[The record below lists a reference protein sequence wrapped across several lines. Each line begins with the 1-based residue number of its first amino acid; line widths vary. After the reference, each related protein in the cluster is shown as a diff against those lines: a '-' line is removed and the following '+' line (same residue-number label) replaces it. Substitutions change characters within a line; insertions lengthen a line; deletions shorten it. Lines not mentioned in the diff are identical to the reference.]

1 MSTVSAP
8 GGSSSAAASSQAD
21 SRPSRAPHR
30 RRGPR
35 PDKSGVVDGAEHAP
49 ISQPVQSGN
58 DRNNQRRR
66 RPPPR
71 NAQDGGAQEQVRPS
85 SAQSHVPGEK
95 AGAAGEKKRRQRRP
109 RSPQRAGDGG
119 STPRDGNGPKR
130 GGRRGARFGAGLT
143 EDKGAGPSHSAEHTR
158 ESYAIPKK
166 DDLTS
171 TLIHDLSTPPYPDC
185 LICFS
190 AIRPQEPTFSCSPT
204 IPIASEDEEEKK
216 GAVKNAPVAA
226 QCCWTTFHLKCI
238 KAWASKSVKDTEA
251 AWKARGEDRPGV
263 WRCPGCQSQR
273 NVVPTV
279 YRCVAFSVG
288 CVYTL
293 ILHTVAS
300 AVLWQNLDLL
310 VLLHL
315 IHALASV
322 LALAHVHTHA
332 LFPATLAPALRVRLR
347 PRSPAF
353 AERRPCRSAAGISC
367 RTPLR
372 HYLVD
377 KFVTSCLIV
386 EIIDARLH
394 VTTVPAYHAK

>member
-1 MSTVSAP
+1 MSTVPAP

-21 SRPSRAPHR
+21 SRPPRPPNR

-35 PDKSGVVDGAEHAP
+35 PDKPGVVDGAEHAP
-49 ISQPVQSGN
+49 VSQAVQSGN
-58 DRNNQRRR
+58 DRNHQRRR

-71 NAQDGGAQEQVRPS
+71 NAQDGGAQEQVRSP

-95 AGAAGEKKRRQRRP
+95 AGSAGEKKRRPRRP
-109 RSPQRAGDGG
+109 RSPQREGDGG
-119 STPRDGNGPKR
+119 NTPRDGNRPKR

-204 IPIASEDEEEKK
+204 IPIANEDEEEKQ
-216 GAVKNAPVAA
+216 GAVKNAPVTA

-279 YRCVAFSVG
+279 YRCVAFSVVH
-288 CVYTL
+288 VYIL
-293 ILHTVAS
+293 ILHTAVS
-300 AVLWQNLDLL
+300 AVPWQSLDPL
-310 VLLHL
+310 VLLPL

-322 LALAHVHTHA
+322 LALVHAHMHVH
-332 LFPATLAPALRVRLR
+332 
-347 PRSPAF
+347 SPA
-353 AERRPCRSAAGISC
+353 I
-367 RTPLR
+367 L
-372 HYLVD
+372 
-377 KFVTSCLIV
+377 
-386 EIIDARLH
+386 ARALH
-394 VTTVPAYHAK
+394 VR